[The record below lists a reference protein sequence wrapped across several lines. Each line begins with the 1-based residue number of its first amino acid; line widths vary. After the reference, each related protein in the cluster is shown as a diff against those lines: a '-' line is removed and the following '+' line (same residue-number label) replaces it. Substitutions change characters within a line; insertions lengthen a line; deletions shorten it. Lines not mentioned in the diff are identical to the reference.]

1 LSSEAV
7 ARLKIGADRG
17 AAAAMRTRLLVPLR
31 PWLLPLGLAAAIA
44 AVTAI
49 PYAAGFW
56 GQPHGR
62 VFMGFY
68 VLGDDQNTY
77 LAKMRQGLEGHW
89 TWVNRYTS
97 ESSPGIYFFLWWLAL
112 GHLVGLLHTS
122 LMAGYQL
129 ARVLGAFFLL
139 MAGYAF
145 IREFVEDPRA
155 RRFAMWLLATGMGFG
170 FVLAL
175 AGGPVIFGQP
185 TTAEDY
191 HMPELTAFYSI
202 LAAPHFTWAAA
213 FQATAIVLTFRAA
226 LTGSLRLALL
236 AAVAW
241 FGDATIHAHM
251 LVLLDAA
258 LVFALLSR
266 PVSRRGYLAA
276 GVAIALPAPY
286 VVYNYWASVSV
297 PEVLRW
303 SSNWHNN
310 FAPDGVSMLFAVL
323 PQVALAALAI
333 PAALRR
339 RSRHDLFL
347 FAWLT
352 LVAFVAWA
360 PNPASNL
367 SRRFFDGIYLP
378 LVVFAARGMVEQ
390 LLPRL
395 GSVRR
400 ERLVQFGYV
409 CVTAITSAFLVL
421 AFTMNSHSK
430 EYSLPRSSY
439 DALLWLDRHP
449 AGLVL
454 ASSTMGLYVP
464 AYSPDITYVG
474 QYSET
479 YLYPQKA
486 ERAKRLLTGQ
496 DGDLADFIAQ
506 NRVNYVLWTD
516 EFGGK
521 PPAGLG
527 PPAFYE
533 PGAEVF
539 AVRT

>member
-1 LSSEAV
+1 MSTEAV
-7 ARLKIGADRG
+7 AGL
-17 AAAAMRTRLLVPLR
+17 RTGTPAGTVPWVRSRVLDPLR

-49 PYAAGFW
+49 PYLAGFLTE
-56 GQPHGR
+56 PHGR

-97 ESSPGIYFFLWWLAL
+97 EPSPGIYFFLWWLAL

-139 MAGYAF
+139 LAGYAF

-155 RRFAMWLLATGMGFG
+155 RRFAIWLLAVGMGFG

-191 HMPELTAFYSI
+191 HMPELSAFYSI

-213 FQATAIVLTFRAA
+213 FQAIAIVLTLRAA
-226 LTGSLRLALL
+226 KSGSIRLAVL
-236 AAVAW
+236 AGAAW
-241 FGDATIHAHM
+241 FGDAAIHAQM
-251 LVLLDAA
+251 LPLLDAA
-258 LVFALLSR
+258 LVFALVFR

-276 GVAIALPAPY
+276 GLALALPAPY
-286 VVYNYWASVSV
+286 VVYNYWASVAV

-303 SSNWHNN
+303 SSHWHNN

-323 PQVALAALAI
+323 PQVLLAALAI

-339 RSRHDLFL
+339 RSRNDLFL

-378 LVVFAARGMVEQ
+378 LVVFAARGMLEQ
-390 LLPRL
+390 VVPRL

-421 AFTMNSHSK
+421 AFTVNSHSK

-439 DALLWLDRHP
+439 DALAWLEHEP

-454 ASSTMGLYVP
+454 ASSAMGLYVP
-464 AYSPDITYVG
+464 AYTSDVTYVG

-479 YLYPQKA
+479 YNYPDKA
-486 ERAKRLLTGQ
+486 EEAKRLLTGRQ
-496 DGDLADFIAQ
+496 DLRQFVAA
-506 NRVNYVLWTD
+506 NHVRYVLWTD
-516 EFGGK
+516 EFGT
-521 PPAGLG
+521 PAPTNLG
-527 PPAFYE
+527 APAFYE
-533 PGAEVF
+533 PGAAVF
-539 AVRT
+539 VVRT